1 MPALSKTI
9 LVVDDD
15 PDIRELIGFNLLQA
29 GFRVETAENGA
40 AGIKKAIRLLPD
52 LILLDVMMPEMDGIE
67 ACKQLR
73 EHPKTKGC
81 LIAFLSARGEDY
93 SQIAGFDSGADDY
106 ITKPFRFGELLAR
119 MRAHLRQH
127 EKSETAAL
135 NIGPYIFQPAVKL
148 LTREDDGA
156 RIRLTEKETN
166 ILKFLFR
173 QSSQTVSREVLLH
186 EVWGYNAGV
195 TTHTLETHIY
205 RLRQKI
211 ESNPSEAQI
220 LLTDEGGYRLMK

>member
-1 MPALSKTI
+1 MPTMPALSKTI

-106 ITKPFRFGELLAR
+106 ITKPVAPRVLIKRVVALMRRMPNSDTPDQLAFDAFTIDRNRHMVTQNDVQISLPKKEFELL
-119 MRAHLRQH
+119 
-127 EKSETAAL
+127 
-135 NIGPYIFQPAVKL
+135 FL
-148 LTREDDGA
+148 LCSDPGKVFTRD
-156 RIRLTEKETN
+156 RILT
-166 ILKFLFR
+166 
-173 QSSQTVSREVLLH
+173 
-186 EVWGYNAGV
+186 EVWGHDVIVGDRTIDVHIRKLRSKLGKEHFTTIKGV
-195 TTHTLETHIY
+195 
-205 RLRQKI
+205 
-211 ESNPSEAQI
+211 
-220 LLTDEGGYRLMK
+220 GYKFDA

>member
-106 ITKPFRFGELLAR
+106 ITKPVAPRVLIKRVVALMRRMPNSDTPDQLAFDAFTIDRNRHMVTQNHVQISLPKKEFELL
-119 MRAHLRQH
+119 
-127 EKSETAAL
+127 
-135 NIGPYIFQPAVKL
+135 FL
-148 LTREDDGA
+148 LCSDPGKVFTRD
-156 RIRLTEKETN
+156 RILT
-166 ILKFLFR
+166 
-173 QSSQTVSREVLLH
+173 
-186 EVWGYNAGV
+186 EVWGHDVIVGDRTIDVHIRKLRSKLGKEHFTTIKGV
-195 TTHTLETHIY
+195 
-205 RLRQKI
+205 
-211 ESNPSEAQI
+211 
-220 LLTDEGGYRLMK
+220 GYKFDA

>member
-1 MPALSKTI
+1 MPTMPALSKTI

-40 AGIKKAIRLLPD
+40 VGIKKAIRLLPD

-73 EHPKTKGC
+73 EHPKTQGC

-106 ITKPFRFGELLAR
+106 ITKPVAPRVLIKRVEALMRRMPNSDTPDQLAFDAFTIDRNRHMVTQNGVQISLPKKEFELL
-119 MRAHLRQH
+119 
-127 EKSETAAL
+127 
-135 NIGPYIFQPAVKL
+135 FL
-148 LTREDDGA
+148 LCSDPGKVFTRD
-156 RIRLTEKETN
+156 RILTK
-166 ILKFLFR
+166 
-173 QSSQTVSREVLLH
+173 
-186 EVWGYNAGV
+186 VWGHDVIVGDRTIDVHIRKLRSKLGKEHFTTIKGV
-195 TTHTLETHIY
+195 
-205 RLRQKI
+205 
-211 ESNPSEAQI
+211 
-220 LLTDEGGYRLMK
+220 GYKFDA

>member
-93 SQIAGFDSGADDY
+93 SQIAGFDSGADNY
-106 ITKPFRFGELLAR
+106 ITKPVAPRVLIKRVVALMRRMPNSDTPDQLAFDAFTIDRNRHMVTQNDVQISLPKKEFELL
-119 MRAHLRQH
+119 
-127 EKSETAAL
+127 
-135 NIGPYIFQPAVKL
+135 FL
-148 LTREDDGA
+148 LCSDPGKVFTRD
-156 RIRLTEKETN
+156 RILT
-166 ILKFLFR
+166 
-173 QSSQTVSREVLLH
+173 
-186 EVWGYNAGV
+186 EVWGHDVIVGDRTIDVHIRKLRSKLGKEHFTTIKGV
-195 TTHTLETHIY
+195 
-205 RLRQKI
+205 
-211 ESNPSEAQI
+211 
-220 LLTDEGGYRLMK
+220 GYKFDA

>member
-1 MPALSKTI
+1 MPTMPALSKTI

-40 AGIKKAIRLLPD
+40 VGIKKAIRLLPD

-106 ITKPFRFGELLAR
+106 ITKPVAPRVLIKRVVALMRRMPNSDTPDQLAFDAFTIDRNRHLVTQNDVQISLPKKEFELL
-119 MRAHLRQH
+119 
-127 EKSETAAL
+127 
-135 NIGPYIFQPAVKL
+135 FL
-148 LTREDDGA
+148 LCSDPGKVFTRD
-156 RIRLTEKETN
+156 RILT
-166 ILKFLFR
+166 
-173 QSSQTVSREVLLH
+173 
-186 EVWGYNAGV
+186 EVWGHDVIVGDRTIDVHIRKLRSKLGKEHFTTIKGV
-195 TTHTLETHIY
+195 
-205 RLRQKI
+205 
-211 ESNPSEAQI
+211 
-220 LLTDEGGYRLMK
+220 GYKFDA

>member
-1 MPALSKTI
+1 MVTKI
-9 LVVDDD
+9 LLVDDNVD
-15 PDIRELIGFNLLQA
+15 LADALLEQIA
-29 GFRVETAENGA
+29 LHDEFEITLSASATEA
-40 AGIKKAIRLLPD
+40 YEALKAQD
-52 LILLDVMMPEMDGIE
+52 FGLILLDIGLPDQDGRETCKKMRDLNVTVPIIMLTGAASE
-67 ACKQLR
+67 AD
-73 EHPKTKGC
+73 
-81 LIAFLSARGEDY
+81 LILGLD
-93 SQIAGFDSGADDY
+93 AGANDC

>member
-1 MPALSKTI
+1 MPTMPALSKTI

-106 ITKPFRFGELLAR
+106 ITKPVAPRVLIKRVAALMRRMPNSDTPDQLAFDAFTIDRNRHMVTQNDVQISLPKKEFELL
-119 MRAHLRQH
+119 
-127 EKSETAAL
+127 
-135 NIGPYIFQPAVKL
+135 FL
-148 LTREDDGA
+148 LCSDPGKVFTRD
-156 RIRLTEKETN
+156 RILT
-166 ILKFLFR
+166 
-173 QSSQTVSREVLLH
+173 
-186 EVWGYNAGV
+186 EVWGHDVIVGDRTIDVHIRKLRSKLGKEHFTTIKGV
-195 TTHTLETHIY
+195 
-205 RLRQKI
+205 
-211 ESNPSEAQI
+211 
-220 LLTDEGGYRLMK
+220 GYKFDA